1 MQIGGKLA
9 GNWVSLTICRTAG
22 LNFRDTEA
30 SEFLKVR
37 GFQWGEGGGGGGV
50 CGLSFSR
57 YEVLAI
63 VCEAT

>member
-1 MQIGGKLA
+1 MIPGVGGGK
-9 GNWVSLTICRTAG
+9 
-22 LNFRDTEA
+22 
-30 SEFLKVR
+30 
-37 GFQWGEGGGGGGV
+37 GGGV

>member
-1 MQIGGKLA
+1 MIPGA
-9 GNWVSLTICRTAG
+9 GR
-22 LNFRDTEA
+22 
-30 SEFLKVR
+30 
-37 GFQWGEGGGGGGV
+37 GGGGL